1 MDAPKSGM
9 AWQMQNGP
17 TMMDHWKSVYSKAYG
32 EEHGN
37 IPIDRGSIMHE
48 KAHDAALK
56 AVVLAVAESVSDAI
70 KNVPLI
76 EGKAHG

>member
-17 TMMDHWKSVYSKAYG
+17 TVMDHWKDIYSKAYSEVHRG
-32 EEHGN
+32 M
-37 IPIDRGSIMHE
+37 PIDRGSVMHQ

-70 KNVPLI
+70 KNNSLI
-76 EGKAHG
+76 NGP

>member
-76 EGKAHG
+76 EGA